1 MPIVLDYF
9 EEKIQVTQEILENK
23 YIVLRA
29 AAVDPIRHIYL
40 NKEGDNEQELVE
52 DDDFTVDYLN
62 KIVKFNLLNIETN
75 STSLKLNDII
85 TVVYTPNIEE
95 TGLAIGYY
103 AKRKE
108 SALNKQC
115 KILPNYLE
123 YKV

>member
-1 MPIVLDYF
+1 M
-9 EEKIQVTQEILENK
+9 
-23 YIVLRA
+23 
-29 AAVDPIRHIYL
+29 

-52 DDDFTVDYLN
+52 DKDFTVDYLT
-62 KIVKFNLLNIETN
+62 KTVKFNLLNEDTV
-75 STSLKLNDII
+75 SSSLKLNDTITII
-85 TVVYTPNIEE
+85 YTPNIEE

-115 KILPNYLE
+115 SILPNYLE